1 MADNRAAPVRWRSKG
16 QESPSWAVG
25 TRHAGCPCRASGG
38 LSFDGRAQAA
48 VGRLGTGSRQVSGH
62 GKVDWDSEAWE
73 PACVGAG
80 PCDPGQRGGSG
91 EGASLRASAR
101 SRPLKG
107 FVKNPRADKPRPLA
121 PLLPCQGLARK
132 PRGAL
137 SGHPRTWRSQWR
149 VAREGGED
157 PP

>member
-16 QESPSWAVG
+16 QESPLWAVG
-25 TRHAGCPCRASGG
+25 TRHAGCPCHAPGG
-38 LSFDGRAQAA
+38 LSDGRAQAA

-107 FVKNPRADKPRPLA
+107 FVKNPRADKPRPLV
-121 PLLPCQGLARK
+121 PLLPCQGLAPK

>member
-16 QESPSWAVG
+16 QESPLWAVG
-25 TRHAGCPCRASGG
+25 TRHAGCPCHAPGG

-80 PCDPGQRGGSG
+80 PCDPSQRGGSG
-91 EGASLRASAR
+91 EGASLRASA
-101 SRPLKG
+101 
-107 FVKNPRADKPRPLA
+107 
-121 PLLPCQGLARK
+121 
-132 PRGAL
+132 
-137 SGHPRTWRSQWR
+137 
-149 VAREGGED
+149 
-157 PP
+157 